1 LTRAT
6 AAEVQQGYHA
16 YSNAAAGRHHTSP
29 TSLTSPQL
37 HYQGNGVYGQRPP
50 AAEPSRA
57 HAYSSYASPQ
67 PRAEAPPLSE
77 FYNRR
82 PTVSVPGA
90 RAGGA
95 SPPLSPTELANR
107 RRQAHQ
113 GKLWESD
120 FNPREPE
127 AFNPRAHEA
136 FNPHEPASSSRAP
149 SHSAAPT
156 SAAYAASPSHG
167 YLQAGAAPTHSSGA
181 YAYQSY
187 PTVTPYPSH
196 QSHQPTRSFHPTAAQ
211 SHPAAR
217 AQPAYPAYT
226 PSSSA
231 ARPPSHPAAAVV
243 DDGFDPRAAVGA
255 AMGAAAA
262 GMAAASAAAAELAAG
277 MAAGFTGGGTTA
289 AGGSGAAGGMPLER
303 RLSTRSQM
311 AMSSLAQYE
320 SKLEQII
327 RQVCNRGCL

>member
-1 LTRAT
+1 MI
-6 AAEVQQGYHA
+6 
-16 YSNAAAGRHHTSP
+16 
-29 TSLTSPQL
+29 
-37 HYQGNGVYGQRPP
+37 YQGNGVYGQRQP
-50 AAEPSRA
+50 APEPVRA

-67 PRAEAPPLSE
+67 PRAEAPPLSD
-77 FYNRR
+77 FYSRR
-82 PTVSVPGA
+82 PTVSMPGA
-90 RAGGA
+90 GAGGA

-136 FNPHEPASSSRAP
+136 FNPHEPASSSRA
-149 SHSAAPT
+149 
-156 SAAYAASPSHG
+156 AYAGSPSHR
-167 YLQAGAAPTHSSGA
+167 YSHAGAAPTQSSGA

-187 PTVTPYPSH
+187 PTVTPSTY
-196 QSHQPTRSFHPTAAQ
+196 SHQPTGAFHSTAQ

-217 AQPAYPAYT
+217 AQPTYPAYT

-231 ARPPSHPAAAVV
+231 ARPPSHPAAPAV

-277 MAAGFTGGGTTA
+277 MAAGFTGGGATV
-289 AGGSGAAGGMPLER
+289 AGVAGAAGGLPLER
-303 RLSTRSQM
+303 RLSTRSQL

-320 SKLEQII
+320 AKLKEII
-327 RQVCNRGCL
+327 RQVGNRGHL